1 MNFQNEELKQLLH
14 TQGIRRNLSAGDIL
28 WESGDTL
35 HHLPI
40 VEEGALRVLRQN
52 TEGQEVFLYHLYP
65 MQSCAM
71 ALECCQS
78 QTTSEVKIIAETDS
92 SVWLIPVNL
101 LEVLARFPEWQ
112 EFTQRTFSER
122 FGELLQVI
130 DLIAFRHMDQQLM
143 HYLQER
149 SKAVHTT
156 TLFITHQQIADEMH
170 THREAI
176 SRLLRTMEQ
185 KNLVRLGRNTI
196 ELL

>member
-1 MNFQNEELKQLLH
+1 M
-14 TQGIRRNLSAGDIL
+14 AGDIL

-52 TEGQEVFLYHLYP
+52 NEGQEVFLYHLYP
-65 MQSCAM
+65 LQSCAM
-71 ALECCQS
+71 ALDCCQKH
-78 QTTSEVKIIAETDS
+78 TTSEVKIIAETDS
-92 SVWLIPVNL
+92 QIWLIPVNL

-130 DLIAFRHMDQQLM
+130 DLIAFRHMDQQLL

-149 SKAVHTT
+149 SKAVHTS

-176 SRLLRTMEQ
+176 SRLLRTMDQ

-196 ELL
+196 EIL